1 MSGKANDWF
10 TCPVCGEQVR
20 ADALACPSC
29 GSDDETGWSDDAAYD
44 DLDLP
49 IDAHESGQIKPL
61 RSTWVRTIG
70 FTLLVGFV
78 LLLTRSCLG

>member
-1 MSGKANDWF
+1 MSGKADDWF
-10 TCPVCGEQVR
+10 TCPVCGEVVR
-20 ADALACPSC
+20 ADALACPHC

-49 IDAHESGQIKPL
+49 TDAYESGEIKPL

>member
-1 MSGKANDWF
+1 MSSNENDWF
-10 TCPVCGEQVR
+10 TCPVCGEVVR
-20 ADALACPSC
+20 ANALACPHC
-29 GSDDETGWSDDAAYD
+29 GSDDETGWSDDAACD

-49 IDAHESGQIKPL
+49 IDAHDTGEIKPL
-61 RSTWVRTIG
+61 RSRWVRIMG